1 MRCSYL
7 ARMSDHKAKTG
18 ATVDEGFL
26 DGKLLLAMPSMSDPR
41 FHRAVIY
48 MCAHSADGAMGI
60 VINHPAPSISFANLL
75 EQLGII
81 SDDDEDSASIQLP
94 VKDMIIYTGG
104 PVEMGRGFVLHTTDY
119 YSADSTLTIDDAVS
133 LTATV
138 DILRA
143 IAAGEGPTRSL
154 LALGYAGWAPG
165 QLEHEI
171 QTNGWLVCPADRDL
185 IFDSE
190 TGKRYDLAMAKL
202 GVHPSFLVSDAGN
215 A

>member
-1 MRCSYL
+1 
-7 ARMSDHKAKTG
+7 MSDHKAKTG

-60 VINHPAPSISFANLL
+60 VINHPAPSITFANLL

-81 SDDDEDSASIQLP
+81 SEDEEDGSIRLP
-94 VKDMIIYTGG
+94 VKDMMIYTGG

-119 YSADSTLTIDDAVS
+119 YSADSTLTIDNTVS

-143 IAAGEGPTRSL
+143 IAAGEGPARSL

-165 QLEHEI
+165 QLEREI
-171 QTNGWLVCPADRDL
+171 QTNGWLVCPSDKDL

-190 TGKRYDLAMAKL
+190 SAKRYDLAMAKL
-202 GVHPSFLVSDAGN
+202 GIHPSFLVSEAGN

>member
-1 MRCSYL
+1 
-7 ARMSDHKAKTG
+7 MSDHKAKTG

-190 TGKRYDLAMAKL
+190 TEKRYDLAMAKL

>member
-1 MRCSYL
+1 
-7 ARMSDHKAKTG
+7 MSDEKAKRGT
-18 ATVDEGFL
+18 TLDEGFL

-48 MCAHSADGAMGI
+48 MCAHSDDGAMGI
-60 VINHPAPSISFANLL
+60 VINHAAPSINFTNLL

-81 SDDDEDSASIQLP
+81 DEDDDGSDSIRLP
-94 VKDMIIYTGG
+94 VKEMIVHTGG

-119 YSADSTLTIDDAVS
+119 FSADSTLTIDDSVS

-143 IAAGEGPTRSL
+143 IAAGKGPMRSL

-171 QTNGWLVCPADRDL
+171 QTNGWLVCPADTDL
-185 IFDSE
+185 VFDSE
-190 TGKRYDLAMAKL
+190 LEKRYDLAMAKL
-202 GVHPSFLVSDAGN
+202 GIHPSFLISDAGN